1 MRYQVIYFMPETEE
15 TVFDFIF
22 PEQIILELKN
32 PDPSMEIISVIQTVR
47 DDNTNDYIENEM
59 LDFFKS
65 LC

>member
-32 PDPSMEIISVIQTVR
+32 PDPSMEIISVIHTVL
-47 DDNTNDYIENEM
+47 DNNASDYIEVEM
-59 LDFFKS
+59 LDVFKS